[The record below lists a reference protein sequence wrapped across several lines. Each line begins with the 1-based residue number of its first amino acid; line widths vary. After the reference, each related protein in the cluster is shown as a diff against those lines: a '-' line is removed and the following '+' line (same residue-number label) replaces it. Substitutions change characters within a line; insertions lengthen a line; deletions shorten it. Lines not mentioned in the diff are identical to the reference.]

1 MIIIKTNM
9 TKIPNSCKEC
19 DMKVVARHIIMCS
32 VLHDFMDVEEYRN
45 GRIKFEKCPLEEE

>member
-1 MIIIKTNM
+1 
-9 TKIPNSCKEC
+9 
-19 DMKVVARHIIMCS
+19 MKVVARHIIMCS